1 MYEYQK
7 RSNSAT
13 LTRVPAYQ
21 KKQAQETEN
30 SSFGEPIPAI
40 NPEPASTNTKKRPL
54 PSQMLRASIAR
65 MEEAR
70 SKQNDS
76 LESGTQADTALYQ
89 PMQQDLSIQK
99 KCSECD
105 REDSAQRQAEE
116 NNGPEEDTVQ
126 RKTAENDGVEEDAV
140 QRQVAEN
147 DGTQEETVG
156 HQASE
161 EVEEEAVQSK
171 AQENDRVGE
180 NALQRQ
186 ASEDV
191 EEEAVQTQAQEN
203 EEVEEDAAQTQVVEE
218 EAQEDAVQYQAAE
231 ELVEEDA
238 VQRQTAENEPVEEET
253 VQRQTAENELVE
265 EDAVQRQTAE
275 NELVEEDA
283 VQRQT
288 AENELVEEDAVQRQ
302 TAENELV
309 EEDAVQRQTAENEL
323 VEEDAV
329 QRQTAENELV
339 EEDAVQ
345 RQTAENELV
354 EEDAV
359 QRQTAENEQVEE
371 DAAQQTA
378 ENEPVEEE
386 VVQSKTAENEPV
398 EENEQVE
405 EDAVQQTAENEQ
417 VEEDAV
423 QSKTAEAQATP
434 SFAVQP
440 KANKAGAFKPQVN
453 LQPVGA
459 GSQLPAAVQ
468 RKMEKAFQA
477 NFSNVRIHEGS
488 QAKSI
493 NALAYAQ
500 GNHIHFAP
508 GQYNPT
514 SEAGQKLLGHELT
527 HVVQQREGRVPA
539 PQGKGAPINA
549 DPGLEAEA
557 DELGAKAA
565 KGESVT
571 VAGTSSG
578 VQRQSAQTPIQ
589 RFKPFSNIVNK
600 VKNTVSRG
608 VNGCIS
614 VLQIY
619 KKRLK

>member
-89 PMQQDLSIQK
+89 PMQQDRSIQK

-191 EEEAVQTQAQEN
+191 EEEAVPTQAQEN

-253 VQRQTAENELVE
+253 VQRQTAENEPVE
-265 EDAVQRQTAE
+265 EETVQSQTAENEPVEEETVQRQTAE

-302 TAENELV
+302 TAENEL
-309 EEDAVQRQTAENEL
+309 
-323 VEEDAV
+323 
-329 QRQTAENELV
+329 
-339 EEDAVQ
+339 
-345 RQTAENELV
+345 
-354 EEDAV
+354 
-359 QRQTAENEQVEE
+359 VEE

-417 VEEDAV
+417 VEEDGV

-589 RFKPFSNIVNK
+589 RFKPFLTSS
-600 VKNTVSRG
+600 T
-608 VNGCIS
+608 
-614 VLQIY
+614 
-619 KKRLK
+619 RLKIRSAEASTLPRAVLTRPKIKLPAVLIMLKTKLLAALILSKIK